1 MSRLGIN
8 NVRGLIL
15 VRGSSELPLP
25 VNGDGNSINNDGKLR
40 PDSSDLDE
48 SNCALSDLPRAAMA
62 ADCAP
67 KAVSF
72 PTIVH
77 GQNRGFRWWGW
88 SKNDEGELR
97 IKIQVVMQPNSSEI
111 DGN

>member
-1 MSRLGIN
+1 MMSRLGIN
-8 NVRGLIL
+8 NICR
-15 VRGSSELPLP
+15 SSELPLP
-25 VNGDGNSINNDGKLR
+25 VNGDWNSINDDGKLR

-48 SNCALSDLPRAAMA
+48 SNGAHGDLPRTMMA

-67 KAVSF
+67 KVVSF
-72 PTIVH
+72 PTVIH

-97 IKIQVVMQPNSSEI
+97 IKIQVVMQPNSNEI